1 MKSSMVFKRT
11 LLSVLISSIALPHFA
26 FAAPLNLVQYPAG
39 TASKQPTPNVIIS
52 VDNSGS
58 MGSTGMTA
66 LKNALKDTFDPSN
79 LPDGSLRLAYQAMW
93 GCNTLPGTDSSCT
106 KSGVSWNTMRELKG
120 STSTTEDSHRGQFF
134 RWIDTLGAGGNT
146 PRNAGTR

>member
-66 LKNALKDTFDPSN
+66 LKNAL
-79 LPDGSLRLAYQAMW
+79 
-93 GCNTLPGTDSSCT
+93 
-106 KSGVSWNTMRELKG
+106 
-120 STSTTEDSHRGQFF
+120 
-134 RWIDTLGAGGNT
+134 
-146 PRNAGTR
+146 